1 MIPLPGNM
9 DLRGIKRGPSMPVVL
24 CYGDSNTHGSVP
36 LTQPGRFDRHPRG
49 ARWPDVMAEALGPE
63 TQVIAEGLPGRTTV
77 HDDPVEGGCRNGIA
91 VLPAVLHSHRP
102 IDLLVVMLGTNDLKP
117 RFSVTAHDIARSV
130 ERICL
135 AARAEG
141 VVADVMILAPVPVTE
156 AGILADVFAGAS
168 LRQTGLAQNLC
179 ATADRIGA
187 GFVDAGMHVTV
198 SPVDGVHWT
207 PEAHRRFGKV
217 MAKAVA
223 ARLLS

>member
-1 MIPLPGNM
+1 
-9 DLRGIKRGPSMPVVL
+9 MPVVL
-24 CYGDSNTHGSVP
+24 CYGDSNTHGTVP
-36 LTQPGRFDRHPRG
+36 LTQVGRFDRYPRG
-49 ARWPDVMAEALGPE
+49 IRWPDVMADALGAD

-91 VLPAVLHSHRP
+91 VLPAILNSHRP

-141 VVADVMILAPVPVTE
+141 VVADVMIVAPVPVTE
-156 AGILADVFAGAS
+156 TGVLAEVFAGAAA
-168 LRQTGLAQNLC
+168 RQTGLGQYLC

-187 GFVDAGMHVTV
+187 GFVDAGTHVAV
-198 SPVDGVHWT
+198 SDVDGVHWT
-207 PEAHRRFGKV
+207 PEAHRSFGKV
-217 MAKAVA
+217 MAKAIA